1 MLSALF
7 LSPTAAVAQASPGKH
22 CVPLALILTSSGE
35 RQLAGKKVICQGEQL
50 PASGNKVSLLC
61 SVTGQVLSLA
71 EIRWRPK
78 RCRASDLTLIPCAPG
93 SRGQCRRNRGAEEAK
108 APTLLTP
115 YGSTLLN
122 RRPAFSWQPV
132 AGATRYFIQVRSREQ
147 GWATWVDNASSLSY
161 PADKPAL
168 VAGSSYTVS
177 IYAYQ
182 GNALR
187 EPSTTQLSILPNKEA
202 QQLQELIAQIK
213 SLNLPK
219 DEEVYLGID
228 AAYSSRGL
236 MMESVQVLQ
245 KRLKEG
251 SRNPAIYTA
260 LGDRYL
266 QAGFSAKAKTEYET
280 ATTTAEATANQP
292 ELNKAEARLKLV
304 AQLQNSP

>member
-1 MLSALF
+1 
-7 LSPTAAVAQASPGKH
+7 
-22 CVPLALILTSSGE
+22 
-35 RQLAGKKVICQGEQL
+35 
-50 PASGNKVSLLC
+50 
-61 SVTGQVLSLA
+61 
-71 EIRWRPK
+71 
-78 RCRASDLTLIPCAPG
+78 
-93 SRGQCRRNRGAEEAK
+93 
-108 APTLLTP
+108 
-115 YGSTLLN
+115 
-122 RRPAFSWQPV
+122 V
-132 AGATRYFIQVRSREQ
+132 AGATRYFIQVSSRAK

-161 PADKPAL
+161 PVDKPDL

-187 EPSTTQLSILPNKEA
+187 EPSTTQLSILPKEEA

-236 MMESVQVLQ
+236 TMESVQVLQ
-245 KRLKEG
+245 KRLREG

-280 ATTTAEATANQP
+280 ATTMAEETANQP
-292 ELNKAEARLKLV
+292 ELDKAEARLKLV